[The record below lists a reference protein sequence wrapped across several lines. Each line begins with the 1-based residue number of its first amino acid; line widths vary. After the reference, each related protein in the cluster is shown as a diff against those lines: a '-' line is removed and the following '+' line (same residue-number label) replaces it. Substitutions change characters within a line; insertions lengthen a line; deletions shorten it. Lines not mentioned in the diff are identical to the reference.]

1 MKSLYIIG
9 NGFDIH
15 HGIKSRY
22 SDYREWLKEYDF
34 DLYDK
39 LCRLYDSIDE
49 DDGWWN
55 SFEQHLSAISFDYI
69 NKMYQDYS
77 PIYGSE
83 DFRDADYHRASIQVG
98 LDIDIDNL
106 IENIG
111 QSLKVWISS
120 LNKPNCGKLRIA
132 DKDECYFLT
141 FNYTKTLED
150 VYNIPSEQLCHIHG
164 SIDDSEFVWGH
175 GKNTSEIHDFLKGKP
190 KQQPSGLTV
199 EQTKKW
205 LDANVDDSTM
215 ESIIETSAHQL
226 SRMKKNVPGIIK
238 QKHKL
243 FESLKDVRKIYILGF
258 SFSPIDIPY
267 LEEVLY
273 NIIDVD
279 KVLWIA
285 TAHTSSD
292 EKAINEFIDEHNLDA
307 QKWCITKMD
316 ALDIYKEQ
324 VLEFKQ

>member
-1 MKSLYIIG
+1 
-9 NGFDIH
+9 
-15 HGIKSRY
+15 
-22 SDYREWLKEYDF
+22 
-34 DLYDK
+34 
-39 LCRLYDSIDE
+39 
-49 DDGWWN
+49 
-55 SFEQHLSAISFDYI
+55 
-69 NKMYQDYS
+69 MYQDYS

-111 QSLKVWISS
+111 QSLKVWVSS
-120 LNKPNCGKLRIA
+120 LNKPNCGKLRIE

-175 GKNTSEIHDFLKGKP
+175 GKNTSEIYDFLKGKP

-292 EKAINEFIDEHNLDA
+292 EKAINEFIDEHNLDG